1 MDKPCTRYRKPSSGY
16 QRGRGRGGNMNQ
28 GEQLCA
34 DGWEPTVHA
43 VVHTEEEIECCNV
56 KLT

>member
-1 MDKPCTRYRKPSSGY
+1 
-16 QRGRGRGGNMNQ
+16 MNQ

-43 VVHTEEEIECCNV
+43 VVHTEVEIECCNV